1 MSTEQAEKVQEIV
14 AEGVAREGLQEM
26 VLPAEEAAA
35 KRLADFVSDAAIDR
49 MIADAQDAG
58 VSLLDGPGGLIGQ
71 LTARVIERAL
81 GAEMDDHLGY
91 VKGDP
96 AGNGSG
102 NSRNGSYG
110 KTLTTTSGPVRI
122 IVPRDRKS
130 VFEPQIVV
138 KGQRRVGQ
146 VDEMILSLYARGMT
160 TRDIHAHLAEIY
172 GVEVSPALVSAVTD
186 VVTDEITEWQ
196 NRPLDAFYAILYIDA
211 LVVKVRDGGA
221 VDNKA
226 AYLVTGVD
234 ADGYKHV
241 LGIWLGTAEGSRF
254 WAGVLAELRNRG
266 IKDVLFVCCDGLN
279 GLPDAIEATWPK
291 AKVQTCVIHLI
302 RASMKYVSWK
312 DRKKAAAAMRPIYT
326 ALNEA
331 AAKAALE
338 NLRRDFGKKSPGLVA
353 AWERA
358 WDQFIPFLEFDS
370 AIRKVIY
377 TTNAIESVNFQLR
390 KIIKNRGHF
399 PGDDAA
405 VKLLYLGI
413 RNITGRHID
422 GDGLVRERGKRG
434 TGTYGWKAAMNAFAV
449 AFGDR
454 VPRLTWHR
462 KTTHQHNKRTT
473 TAPAHTKDLTS
484 SFPDAQLGVV
494 IPYGIYDLAAN
505 TGWVSVGTDHNTA
518 ASAAESI
525 RRWWD
530 GAGRDGYLAARRL
543 LITADAGGSNGYQ
556 ARAWKAGLA
565 ALAEETGLEITC
577 CHFPPGTSKWNK
589 IEHRLFA
596 HITMNWRGRP
606 LTSHQVVLNSIAAT
620 TTTTGLKVTAALDT
634 GATPPGPRSAMSR

>member
-1 MSTEQAEKVQEIV
+1 MQEIV
-14 AEGVAREGLQEM
+14 AEGVVREGLQEI
-26 VLPAEEAAA
+26 VLSAEEAAA

-71 LTARVIERAL
+71 LTARVIQRAL

-110 KTLTTTSGPVRI
+110 KTLTTTSGSVRI
-122 IVPRDRKS
+122 TVPRDRKS
-130 VFEPQIVV
+130 AFEPQIVV

-186 VVTDEITEWQ
+186 VVSDEIAEWQ

-234 ADGYKHV
+234 ADGFKHV
-241 LGIWLGTAEGSRF
+241 LGIWLGAAEGSRF

-279 GLPDAIEATWPK
+279 GLPGAIEATWSK

-302 RASMKYVSWK
+302 RASIKYVSWK

-331 AAKAALE
+331 AAETARE
-338 NLRRDFGKKSPGLVA
+338 NLRRTSGAGPGLVA
-353 AWERA
+353 AWDRA
-358 WDQFIPFLEFDS
+358 WATSSRSLIRLRH
-370 AIRKVIY
+370 RKVIY
-377 TTNAIESVNFQLR
+377 RLTPLVSSFQVAEMINPAISPATTPQSSPLPR
-390 KIIKNRGHF
+390 
-399 PGDDAA
+399 D
-405 VKLLYLGI
+405 
-413 RNITGRHID
+413 RNITGRHIH
-422 GDGLVRERGKRG
+422 GDGLVRGRGERGQ
-434 TGTYGWKAAMNAFAV
+434 V
-449 AFGDR
+449 
-454 VPRLTWHR
+454 LT
-462 KTTHQHNKRTT
+462 
-473 TAPAHTKDLTS
+473 
-484 SFPDAQLGVV
+484 
-494 IPYGIYDLAAN
+494 
-505 TGWVSVGTDHNTA
+505 
-518 ASAAESI
+518 
-525 RRWWD
+525 
-530 GAGRDGYLAARRL
+530 AGK
-543 LITADAGGSNGYQ
+543 Q
-556 ARAWKAGLA
+556 
-565 ALAEETGLEITC
+565 
-577 CHFPPGTSKWNK
+577 P
-589 IEHRLFA
+589 
-596 HITMNWRGRP
+596 
-606 LTSHQVVLNSIAAT
+606 
-620 TTTTGLKVTAALDT
+620 
-634 GATPPGPRSAMSR
+634 